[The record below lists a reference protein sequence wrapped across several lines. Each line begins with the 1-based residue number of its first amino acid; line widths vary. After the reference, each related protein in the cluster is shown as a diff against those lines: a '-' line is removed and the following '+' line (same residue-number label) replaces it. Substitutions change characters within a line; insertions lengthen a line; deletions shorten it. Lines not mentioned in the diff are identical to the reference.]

1 MEFSDSFE
9 ISEEEKAYFKTK
21 LEEMLTQLLDDSGET
36 VQEMKDCN
44 KEFPDPSDRA
54 HLETESITTLR
65 IRDRERKLIK
75 KIRGSLKR
83 LEENEYNVC
92 EECGEYIR
100 KKRLEARP
108 VTSLC
113 INCKEIEEQK
123 EKTQQS

>member
-1 MEFSDSFE
+1 MKFSDSLE
-9 ISEEEKAYFKTK
+9 ISEEEKKYFREK
-21 LEEMLTQLLDDSGET
+21 LEDMLAQLLDGSGET
-36 VQEMKDCN
+36 VQEMKDRN

-75 KIRGSLKR
+75 KIRGALKR
-83 LEENEYNVC
+83 LEEDEYNIC
-92 EECGEYIR
+92 DECGEYIR